1 MGISEQNKSRE
12 KKKYASGIWIAWE
25 REGVITLY
33 VYFSKYTLQI
43 GVPKVE
49 ARNISVTFQSIVSVK
64 RLGTNFSMYYN
75 KRKLR
80 FLTTWQRC
88 KWMEN
93 EFPLINFLTGI
104 SLIKL
109 FYCFLM
115 GITLSPSA
123 LPLLE
128 MITDGTLLTSSVDVW
143 NYLKLTEWLWGNW
156 WIARVEKAT

>member
-1 MGISEQNKSRE
+1 MNCLRERGRHYVVCVFQQIHTTNRSAKSWG
-12 KKKYASGIWIAWE
+12 KKY
-25 REGVITLY
+25 
-33 VYFSKYTLQI
+33 FSDFSVHCVSQKTWDKLFNVLQQK
-43 GVPKVE
+43 G
-49 ARNISVTFQSIVSVK
+49 
-64 RLGTNFSMYYN
+64 
-75 KRKLR
+75 KLR